1 MIEKEIPMDDK
12 EEIIFLRINDKND
25 IEEDLIDEYEAEY
38 IFLKEHMNWRKG
50 IKLFKE
56 KGETAVTKELQQIHD
71 MEGFQPK
78 HWHELNADELTKA
91 LKYLMYLKEK
101 RNGAPI

>member
-1 MIEKEIPMDDK
+1 MND
-12 EEIIFLRINDKND
+12 EEEMIFLRINDKND

-38 IFLKEHMNWRKG
+38 IFLTEQMNWRKELT
-50 IKLFKE
+50 LFKE

-78 HWHELNADELTKA
+78 QWHELNADERAKA
-91 LKYLMYLKEK
+91 RKYLM
-101 RNGAPI
+101 